1 MRVSTPA
8 GGRFRPGI
16 PFVGLCLL
24 VSLGVGRT
32 TAAAQGET
40 GTLEKLIVASGRI
53 TLDLDARQLGDAKA
67 AASRQAVS
75 RLRFEAEPDS
85 FLTHLVF
92 DGELRGPLPG
102 SMRLSPLEGAFP
114 ASLSGSRQQLVV
126 ENAAW
131 GGEYSLVVRD
141 GTTGFLFF
149 NVDGHELS
157 YEPGAKALRI
167 QGGRLLISPEFAKAL
182 GRPAAAGT
190 IAGTIAIDATMR
202 AIEVSHIVAGEVR
215 EDVMP
220 GLDAALGGVP
230 GPDVLVGDLSNLSQF
245 GSSSGGQVGLAVGT
259 DSCNNGL
266 VPLNWFALPN
276 NDHPVIPQNLY
287 RMSGGA
293 TNDRRMEQI
302 GQSNVKHAFEALQ
315 QNLCGFG
322 CTSSGTGTLLGIG
335 CSDPYTAGLNAGPN
349 LGSRAWINPFTGFF
363 PSGTGV
369 ANSHTGHA
377 HLGPSHRILT
387 NVADLDTTQN
397 AGATYYAEAQY
408 VTPHEYAW
416 CQSHPGECNMYNNVS
431 YRRFNVSGTTSFT
444 FSSVG
449 STVRM
454 QPAIS
459 AWPGSTLVQVEPQP
473 GVDGRAYVAY
483 KVTNPSPGV
492 WHYEY
497 ALYNQNLDRAIQA
510 LGIPKPAGV
519 TLSNVGFH
527 APPQHPGWAA
537 DGTVGNTGFSSAP
550 WTQTEAGGVVTWSS
564 QTMAQNPNANAVR
577 WGTLYNIWFDANT
590 PPTSGSAT
598 LTFFKTRARVRVGVQ
613 VPSAP

>member
-8 GGRFRPGI
+8 GGRFRAGI
-16 PFVGLCLL
+16 SFLGLCLL

-32 TAAAQGET
+32 AAAAEGET
-40 GTLEKLIVASGRI
+40 GTLEKLIVARGRI
-53 TLDLDARQLGDAKA
+53 SLDLDARQLGDGKA
-67 AASRQAVS
+67 AQATS

-92 DGELRGPLPG
+92 NGELRGPLPG
-102 SMRLSPLEGAFP
+102 SMRLSPLSGAFP
-114 ASLSGSRQQLVV
+114 ASLNGSRQQLVV

-157 YEPGAKALRI
+157 YEPGAKALHIR
-167 QGGRLLISPEFAKAL
+167 GGRLLISTEFAKAL
-182 GRPAAAGT
+182 GRPAAAGAV
-190 IAGTIAIDATMR
+190 AGTIAIDATMR
-202 AIEVSHIVAGEVR
+202 AIEVSHVVAGEVR
-215 EDVMP
+215 EDVLP
-220 GLDAALGGVP
+220 ATEAALGGVP

-245 GSSSGGQVGLAVGT
+245 GGSSGGQVGLAVGT

-315 QNLCGFG
+315 QNLCNFG
-322 CTSSGTGTLLGIG
+322 CSPSGTGTLLGVG
-335 CSDPYTAGLNAGPN
+335 CSDPYTAGLNSGPN
-349 LGSRAWINPFTGFF
+349 LGSKAWINPFTGAF
-363 PSGTGV
+363 PSGTNV

-387 NVADLDTTQN
+387 NISDLDTTQN

-416 CQSHPGECNMYNNVS
+416 CQAHAGECNMYNNVS
-431 YRRFNVSGTTSFT
+431 YRRFNVTGTTSFSFT
-444 FSSVG
+444 SSG
-449 STVRM
+449 STQRM
-454 QPAIS
+454 VPAIS

-473 GVDGRAYVAY
+473 GIDGRAYVAY
-483 KVTNPSPGV
+483 KVTNPSAGV

-519 TLSNVGFH
+519 NISNVGFH

-537 DGTVGNTGFSSAP
+537 DGTVGNTGFSSTP
-550 WTQTEAGGVVTWSS
+550 WAQTEADGVVTWSS

-577 WGTLYNIWFDANT
+577 WGSMYNIWFDSDR
-590 PPTSGSAT
+590 PPTAGTAT
-598 LTFFKTRARVRVGVQ
+598 LTFFKTRARMRVGVQ